1 MIPEEVLRF
10 RPGTCT
16 EVKCVNGNWY
26 VYMYEAVLLKSG
38 KWGKKTGAC
47 IGKIIPGTSFVPNRN
62 YHLYTGEESRDEIT
76 LLEYG
81 QYALIEAVG
90 ADVMAA
96 LDKCFDLETAR
107 QIFCY
112 AAIFLANGFVHRDQ
126 VNSYFEQCWFSL
138 EYSNFSFSMGKK
150 ALNTL
155 LDNLGRRATRV
166 IEYEN
171 NAIKTSERIA
181 IDGHAIRSSS
191 DENDLGEAG
200 YKFSA
205 LNDDQVNLLMGYDV
219 TTMTP
224 LFSRMFRGSCN
235 DKTAV
240 KDLFDILT
248 FSGIL
253 FTMDRGFYSE
263 GNLKLFSANG
273 NTYIIPVP
281 SNTSVFKTAM
291 EDVKYT
297 DEFCY
302 TNGKKHARIEY
313 MTVKISEEENVYV
326 FRDIDENSAT
336 IFNYRRCI
344 DLGKS
349 GYTEEKL
356 AQQRENFGVY
366 VLRSNSKLT
375 AKEIFCAYK
384 GRWGIETFYHYV
396 KNVADFN
403 DLKEQDYAREQ
414 GLAFIILITGQLYA
428 RLNNAVKSLKDTT
441 TSVADILQKARCLK
455 MDRKGNSWICRNK
468 RNADLQILEKIGFKP
483 IDVYVEKTEA

>member
-1 MIPEEVLRF
+1 MIPENVSRF
-10 RPGTCT
+10 RPGPCT
-16 EVKCVNGNWY
+16 EIKHVNGNWY

-47 IGKIIPGTSFVPNRN
+47 IGKIIPDVAFIPNRN
-62 YHLYTGEESRDEIT
+62 YHLYTGEQSKDDIT

-90 ADVMAA
+90 ADVRDA
-96 LDKCFDLETAR
+96 LEKCFDLETAR

-112 AAIFLANGFVHRDQ
+112 GAIFLANGFVHKDQ
-126 VNSYFEQCWFSL
+126 VNSYFEQGWFSL
-138 EYSNFSFSMGKK
+138 EYRNFSFRMGRT

-155 LDNLGRRATRV
+155 LDKLGRRTTRV
-166 IEYEN
+166 VEYQN
-171 NAIKTSERIA
+171 NAIKASERIA

-235 DKTAV
+235 DKAAV

-248 FSGIL
+248 ISGIL
-253 FTMDRGFYSE
+253 LMMDRGFYSE
-263 GNLKLFSANG
+263 GNLKLFKKNG

-281 SNTSVFKTAM
+281 SNTNVFKKAM
-291 EDVKYT
+291 ADVKYT

-302 TNGKKHARIEY
+302 VNGKKHARIEY
-313 MTVKISEEENVYV
+313 MTVKISEDDNVYV

-336 IFNYRRCI
+336 IFNYNRCI
-344 DLGKS
+344 DKGKS
-349 GYTEEKL
+349 GYTKEKL
-356 AQQRENFGVY
+356 EEQKENFGVY
-366 VLRSNSKLT
+366 VLQSNSKLS
-375 AKEIFCAYK
+375 AKEVFCAYK
-384 GRWGIETFYHYV
+384 SRWGIETFYQYV
-396 KNVADFN
+396 RNVGDFN
-403 DLKEQDYAREQ
+403 DLKEQNYVREQ
-414 GLAFIILITGQLYA
+414 GLAFIILITGQLYS
-428 RLNNAVKSLKDTT
+428 RLNAAVKRLNDTT
-441 TSVADILQKARCLK
+441 TSVADILQMARCLK
-455 MDRKGNSWICRNK
+455 LDRKGNSWICRNK
-468 RNADLQILEKIGFKP
+468 KSPELATLAKVGFTP
-483 IDVYVEKTEA
+483 LDVYVEQVGA